1 MKKPAGTSEEKQVFQ
16 NRKNNR
22 QEKLQPKTEQE
33 PGRQPDRIRGLPFPE
48 QLQETVKDQGQEQ
61 QQGPDQVD
69 PLVEYDAHQPGST
82 PEQYPEASGAEDLL
96 QPEKPDA
103 PVLSPVTETEPVP
116 PVPPFQEEDR
126 PDLIVPFK
134 RYEARDHQLPLAR
147 TIR

>member
-33 PGRQPDRIRGLPFPE
+33 PGHQPDRIRGLALPE

-69 PLVEYDAHQPGST
+69 PLVEYDAYQPGST

-96 QPEKPDA
+96 QPETPDA

-126 PDLIVPFK
+126 PDTVIPLK
-134 RYEARDHQLPLAR
+134 CQEARDHHFPLAR